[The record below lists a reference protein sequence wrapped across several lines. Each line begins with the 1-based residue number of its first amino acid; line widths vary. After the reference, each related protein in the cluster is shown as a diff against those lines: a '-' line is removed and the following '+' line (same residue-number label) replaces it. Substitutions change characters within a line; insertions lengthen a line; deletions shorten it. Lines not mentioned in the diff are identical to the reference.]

1 MKQGKELPLVSSDT
15 TLSETLIEISTKG
28 LGVALVVDKEK
39 LKGIFTDGDLR
50 RTLNEEEDPLKKQ
63 VSKYMTKNTKTISK
77 DCLAIEA
84 LEIMQNNKIY
94 SIAVTDQKNLPVGII
109 RMHDLIE
116 AGLV

>member
-1 MKQGKELPLVSSDT
+1 M
-15 TLSETLIEISTKG
+15 TK
-28 LGVALVVDKEK
+28 LYEVDKEK

-50 RTLNEEEDPLKKQ
+50 RTLNEEEDPLRKQ